1 MSITVTNET
10 IIIVKNITSAMVWC
24 IVRCMIDSFGL
35 IVSIFVNIKAI
46 CQNDTWF
53 VQEFLPMHLC
63 AH

>member
-10 IIIVKNITSAMVWC
+10 IIIVKNITSAMVMRC
-24 IVRCMIDSFGL
+24 IIGSFGL
-35 IVSIFVNIKAI
+35 IVSIFVNIKPI